1 MKTLARL
8 AVSDEGF
15 IFDPVNGD
23 SFLTNPAGVFILR
36 KLRDGALEGA
46 IAEALE
52 SEFEVAGPDASR
64 DVSDF
69 LSQLKSLGLS

>member
-1 MKTLARL
+1 MKALSRL

-23 SFLTNPAGVFILR
+23 SFLTNAAGVFILR
-36 KLRDGALEGA
+36 KLRDGIADTA
-46 IAEALE
+46 IADALNA
-52 SEFEVAGPDASR
+52 EFEVVPADVAR

-69 LSQLKSLGLS
+69 LTQLKSLGLS